1 MRDEFPKCRNTDCS
15 QRFKCWRYLSPSFR
29 RQLWDNY
36 KPGPDGVCAHFLPLH
51 RSPGGLNKKK
61 ETENVG

>member
-1 MRDEFPKCRNTDCS
+1 MREEFPKCRNTDCA

-29 RQLWDNY
+29 RQLWSIY

-51 RSPGGLNKKK
+51 RSPGGLNKKG
-61 ETENVG
+61 TENAG